1 MEKKKLILGLVASG
15 KSTLYRRV
23 NELKMFN
30 AVEIELPQSCIND
43 EALKSALLSLYMNDD
58 NIDMII
64 THPYYLSQ
72 DYLKYLDQLELF
84 YLDIPL
90 KERLDRM

>member
-1 MEKKKLILGLVASG
+1 MISTFINIPSG
-15 KSTLYRRV
+15 T
-23 NELKMFN
+23 N
-30 AVEIELPQSCIND
+30 
-43 EALKSALLSLYMNDD
+43 LL
-58 NIDMII
+58 
-64 THPYYLSQ
+64 